1 MKKIH
6 INIYSTNN
14 PYIDHFIMVYLSS
27 FNAILEIVVFNQV
40 SAVQHLINQGEILL
54 TYTCHTLMKIL
65 PNTSISFKKN
75 GQVQCTVRIAGTA
88 IKFILLSS

>member
-1 MKKIH
+1 
-6 INIYSTNN
+6 
-14 PYIDHFIMVYLSS
+14 MVYLSS

-65 PNTSISFKKN
+65 PNTSISF
-75 GQVQCTVRIAGTA
+75 
-88 IKFILLSS
+88 